1 MLNFFDDIANLTG
14 LPMDLINKG
23 YRVYNFGGK
32 SVYIENYKNI
42 INYTNQAIVLKLNKG
57 VLKIQGQDLSIKE
70 LNLST
75 LVING
80 TINSVEVYWW
90 VY

>member
-1 MLNFFDDIANLTG
+1 MLSFFDDIANLTG
-14 LPMDLINKG
+14 LPLDLISSG

-32 SVYIENYKNI
+32 SVYIENYKKI
-42 INYTNQAIVLKLNKG
+42 INYTNQSITLKLNKG
-57 VLKIQGQDLSIKE
+57 VLKIQGQDLTIKE

-90 VY
+90 VC